1 MVTVPRARRPRARE
15 KNGRGGPLGA
25 VQGGP
30 SSGKAMDETLGEA
43 APHPAPPAAGRI
55 PLLFDASLPRRH
67 RALLA
72 VLVSGAASFL
82 REHAGADQ
90 LARYNR

>member
-1 MVTVPRARRPRARE
+1 
-15 KNGRGGPLGA
+15 
-25 VQGGP
+25 
-30 SSGKAMDETLGEA
+30 MDETLGEA

-72 VLVSGAASFL
+72 VLV
-82 REHAGADQ
+82 
-90 LARYNR
+90 